1 MILVRTE
8 CKRIC
13 PDLSRAD
20 SFVSRICLACFQKQ
34 ILSIPGAGS
43 VVTKLFRLL
52 PGVISA
58 GIERSALSPVAPVGS
73 KGRYEWVG
81 GSSLG
86 VGKGSREQT
95 YHFVLVFVCILTKP
109 MIPPDVFLRI
119 QGFTVIKV
127 KILRGSYDL
136 RRICPGVIRDCPDPA
151 RTLPGSARIWT
162 NLAGI
167 GRYPPYTTYGCT

>member
-1 MILVRTE
+1 VVCHAAGSCKQRGGFKRLTAHAADPFEQNQLDIMILVRTE

-73 KGRYEWVG
+73 KGRYE
-81 GSSLG
+81 
-86 VGKGSREQT
+86 
-95 YHFVLVFVCILTKP
+95 
-109 MIPPDVFLRI
+109 
-119 QGFTVIKV
+119 
-127 KILRGSYDL
+127 
-136 RRICPGVIRDCPDPA
+136 
-151 RTLPGSARIWT
+151 
-162 NLAGI
+162 
-167 GRYPPYTTYGCT
+167 